1 LREVLGFAEP
11 LQPFADHHG
20 QSLQYLA
27 VATQLLLK

>member
-27 VATQLLLK
+27 VPTQLLLK